1 MLLVWEIEMRKTIMA
16 AMLAGGLSL
25 SACQTADDR
34 AAVESV
40 GTGAAI
46 GGVVGAG
53 AGAAIPG
60 LNPIEGAAIGAAIG
74 GLAGA
79 VWHDQDRDGR
89 ADGYYRNGQYYQ
101 GPPPGY
107 DARSGRACVSTTTGA
122 LGGAAIGGVGGAGV
136 GAVAT
141 GDPLLGAVIGAVVG
155 GVAGAVWA
163 DANQDGCVD
172 GYMREGQY
180 YQGAPQQNY
189 YREGPSRRGERG

>member
-1 MLLVWEIEMRKTIMA
+1 MRKTITA
-16 AMLAGGLSL
+16 ALLASGLSL

-46 GGVVGAG
+46 GGVAGAG
-53 AGAAIPG
+53 AGAVIPG

-79 VWHDQDRDGR
+79 VWYDQDRDGR

-107 DARSGRACVSTTTGA
+107 DPRTGRACVSTATGVA
-122 LGGAAIGGVGGAGV
+122 GGAALGAAGGAGV

-141 GDPLLGAVIGAVVG
+141 GDPLAGAVIGALVG
-155 GVAGAVWA
+155 GVAGAIWA

-172 GYMREGQY
+172 GYVREGQY
-180 YQGAPQQNY
+180 YPGAPQPTY
-189 YREGPSRRGERG
+189 YQEPPVRRGERG